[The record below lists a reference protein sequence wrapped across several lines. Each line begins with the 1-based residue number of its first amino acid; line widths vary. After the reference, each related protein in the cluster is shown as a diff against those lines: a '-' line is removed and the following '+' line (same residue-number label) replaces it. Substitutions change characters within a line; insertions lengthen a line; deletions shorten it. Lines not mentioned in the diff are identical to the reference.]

1 MKQSSIIESLR
12 QENEDGLIA
21 IYRLYNRSLI
31 FFARKYCSSVQEAEE
46 VVSEAFLKFWER
58 RSQFE
63 QVDKIRSFLYVVV
76 KNLCLNRNRKSR
88 FILQIDD
95 ISDYEEVLVEDSD
108 IFLQIVR
115 TELLTLI
122 FEEVN
127 LLPEKQKMIFQMS
140 FMEDLTIEQISAKL
154 LMTPNAVYA
163 NKSRALA
170 TLRRKL
176 DLKNSCVFL
185 LIFKDLF

>member
-12 QENEDGLIA
+12 QDNEDGLVA
-21 IYRLYNRSLI
+21 IYQLYNRPLI
-31 FFARKYCSSVQEAEE
+31 FFARKYCASLQEAEE

-63 QVDKIRSFLYVVV
+63 QLDKIRSFLYVVV
-76 KNLCLNRNRKSR
+76 KNLCLNLNRKSR
-88 FILQIDD
+88 FIVQIDD
-95 ISDYEEVLVEDSD
+95 ISDYEEVLLEDTD
-108 IFLQIVR
+108 FLMQIVR
-115 TELLTLI
+115 TELLDQI
-122 FEEVN
+122 HQEVN
-127 LLPEKQKMIFQMS
+127 LLPEKQKMIFEMS

-170 TLRRKL
+170 TLRQKL

-185 LIFKDLF
+185 LILKDLL

>member
-1 MKQSSIIESLR
+1 MKQSAIIESLR
-12 QENEDGLIA
+12 QENEDGLVA

-46 VVSEAFLKFWER
+46 IVSEAFLKFWER
-58 RSQFE
+58 RRQFE

-88 FILQIDD
+88 FIVQIDD

-115 TELLTLI
+115 TELLTQI

-163 NKSRALA
+163 NKSRALT
-170 TLRRKL
+170 TLRQKL
-176 DLKNSCVFL
+176 DLKNFCVFL

>member
-12 QENEDGLIA
+12 QDNEDGLVA
-21 IYRLYNRSLI
+21 IYRLYNRSLL
-31 FFARKYCSSVQEAEE
+31 FFARRYCSSVQEAEE

>member
-1 MKQSSIIESLR
+1 MNQSSIIESLR
-12 QENEDGLIA
+12 QENEDGLVA

-88 FILQIDD
+88 FIVQIDD
-95 ISDYEEVLVEDSD
+95 ISDYEDVLVEDSD
-108 IFLQIVR
+108 FFLQIIR
-115 TELLTLI
+115 TELLTQI

-127 LLPEKQKMIFQMS
+127 LLPEKQRTIFQMS

-170 TLRRKL
+170 TLRQKL

-185 LIFKDLF
+185 LLFNDLF

>member
-1 MKQSSIIESLR
+1 MKQSAIIESLR
-12 QENEDGLIA
+12 QENEDGLVA
-21 IYRLYNRSLI
+21 IYRLYNRSLL
-31 FFARKYCSSVQEAEE
+31 FFARRYCSSVQEAEE

-88 FILQIDD
+88 FIVQIDD

-115 TELLTLI
+115 TELLTQI

-170 TLRRKL
+170 TLRQKL

>member
-12 QENEDGLIA
+12 QDNEDGLVA
-21 IYRLYNRSLI
+21 IYRLYNRSLL
-31 FFARKYCSSVQEAEE
+31 FFARRYCSSVQEAEE

-58 RSQFE
+58 RRQFE

-88 FILQIDD
+88 FIVQIDD

-115 TELLTLI
+115 TELLTQI

-163 NKSRALA
+163 NKSRALT
-170 TLRRKL
+170 TLRQKL

>member
-1 MKQSSIIESLR
+1 MKQSAIIESLR
-12 QENEDGLIA
+12 QENEDGLVA

-46 VVSEAFLKFWER
+46 IVSEAFLKFWER
-58 RSQFE
+58 RRQFE

-88 FILQIDD
+88 FIVQIDD

-115 TELLTLI
+115 TELLTQI

-163 NKSRALA
+163 NKSRALT
-170 TLRRKL
+170 TLRQKL

>member
-12 QENEDGLIA
+12 QDNEDGLVA
-21 IYRLYNRSLI
+21 IYRLYNRSLL
-31 FFARKYCSSVQEAEE
+31 FFARKHCSSVQEAEE

>member
-1 MKQSSIIESLR
+1 MKQSAIIESLR
-12 QENEDGLIA
+12 QENEDGLVA
-21 IYRLYNRSLI
+21 IYRLYNRSLL
-31 FFARKYCSSVQEAEE
+31 FFARKHCSSVQEAEE